1 MTDADAHPR
10 RPSLDGARPAVA
22 DSAFVSNQS
31 YLVGDVTVAE
41 RASVWPFVCARGDTD
56 PVEIGAE
63 TNVQEFSMIHASR
76 LGDRVTVG
84 HNAVVDDATIE
95 SDVLVGMQ
103 SAVLRGATVESN
115 SIVAAGAVVLQGQT
129 VPGGHLAYGTPAETR
144 PLEDDQVAQIEQHW
158 RHYVERVGQYKAEG
172 HFE

>member
-1 MTDADAHPR
+1 MTDTHPR
-10 RPSLDGARPAVA
+10 RPSLDGTSPTVA

-31 YLVGDVTVAE
+31 YLIGDVSVDAD
-41 RASVWPFVCARGDTD
+41 ASVWPFVCARGDSA
-56 PVEIGAE
+56 PVDIGEA
-63 TNVQEFSMIHASR
+63 TNVQEFSMIHAST

-84 HNAVVDDATIE
+84 HNAVVDDATVE

-115 SIVAAGAVVLQGQT
+115 CIVAAGAVVLQGQT
-129 VPGGHLAYGTPAETR
+129 VPEGHLAYGTPAETR
-144 PLEDDQVAQIEQHW
+144 PLEEGQVAQIEQHW
-158 RHYVERVGQYKAEG
+158 RHYVERARGYKAEG